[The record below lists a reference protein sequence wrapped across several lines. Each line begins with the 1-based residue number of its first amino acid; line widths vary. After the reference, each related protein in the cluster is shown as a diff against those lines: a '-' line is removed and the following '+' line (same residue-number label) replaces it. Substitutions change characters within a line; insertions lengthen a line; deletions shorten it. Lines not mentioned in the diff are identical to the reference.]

1 MYELAKKRPVT
12 TLQPRRVWKYG
23 KIGKKK
29 TLKENFL
36 ELFIY
41 LRRTFR
47 DFNAEVMSPVKLKV
61 TKWPV
66 PRPRITENEMPV
78 IYPQKSPFQSSVKL

>member
-12 TLQPRRVWKYG
+12 TLQPRRMWKYG

-41 LRRTFR
+41 LGRTFR
-47 DFNAEVMSPVKLKV
+47 DFNAEVMSPGPVMNLRQTTRRKL
-61 TKWPV
+61 TL
-66 PRPRITENEMPV
+66 N
-78 IYPQKSPFQSSVKL
+78 